1 MLREHSSR
9 LVSSLT
15 FLIVFLAPAP
25 ANYALLFAAH
35 GAPQP
40 DNDCIV
46 CCDPLDEAQYCEY
59 QTRENGPWFPC
70 MYCKNCMVDSF
81 LNRQFAMYLDNLKV
95 RLGRC

>member
-1 MLREHSSR
+1 MLGEERSPR
-9 LVSSLT
+9 PLFLNPMVTVSVST
-15 FLIVFLAPAP
+15 TIHKRMPH
-25 ANYALLFAAH
+25 FAAH

-40 DNDCIV
+40 DSDCIV

-95 RLGRC
+95 R